1 MKEVTDDLQH
11 NIPIQAVDLL
21 LEVGSI
27 ERLVDMKEVDGS
39 NVWKIC
45 QYLLRIVHFTYEPEE
60 RRKIFEVSG
69 LCLFCLA
76 DRVPS
81 VRSLQSVGRPH
92 GMCDRHEQHTIHHRH
107 VPLLTLPA
115 HSLDITPATKT
126 WPESSSPSCWHVS
139 ASPI

>member
-76 DRVPS
+76 DRLPS
-81 VRSLQSVGRPH
+81 VHSLQSVGRPN
-92 GMCDRHEQHTIHHRH
+92 GMCDRHEQHTTHHRH
-107 VPLLTLPA
+107 VLLSLFSPLQ
-115 HSLDITPATKT
+115 I
-126 WPESSSPSCWHVS
+126 
-139 ASPI
+139 